1 MNKSEESS
9 MSKLNDM
16 KRRHNSIHEDGCEH
30 YKKMM
35 SIYKEMQ
42 DLHEQ
47 IKEMEGADY
56 DPIPLI
62 FRRSHT
68 DRSRR

>member
-1 MNKSEESS
+1 

-16 KRRHNSIHEDGCEH
+16 KRRHNAIHEEGCEH
-30 YKKMM
+30 YKAMM

-42 DLHEQ
+42 ELHAQ
-47 IKEMEGADY
+47 IKEIEGADY

-62 FRRSHT
+62 FGGGFHIHEE
-68 DRSRR
+68 DE